1 MPNFLRYTHT
11 TQKFTLTF
19 LAVYF
24 TLLLNGQSWTW
35 IDKEPLSGQLSLL
48 QALDNDEGQLL
59 VHGFQNKIIWSTN
72 EIFEPKGEQDLVF
85 SFYDKGG
92 VLSWNTV
99 LYNKGVANISSIH
112 WEQSRN
118 EWLVSGVFWDT
129 LFTNNQTIF
138 LPAVNKCLFLLCLD
152 GADGSVKWISPVGG
166 EGGRWSGGV
175 CATPQSYFFTGTF
188 TGQLDWG
195 GLPSLQTTRCGAFL
209 LELDQQGIPVQST
222 LIGEGEDIRLY
233 RSVLQN
239 NLILHGGSFRG
250 DVHFQSW
257 SDEGR
262 IQDQELLLV
271 QTDLSGNVDWLRSG
285 KGVGDDI
292 LTDMHAADQ
301 GRWIVGGSFSGNM
314 RFTPEFNLR
323 SLGSLPDGFL
333 VLLDSMGIPVDARV
347 YSNSGSFQAQQISK
361 VESFWALNGTFDG
374 TLFLAKGNLQSPGQ
388 SRSGVSLL
396 WNIDH
401 SADSSIFFPVDNG
414 LMSYIYLS
422 GKESICLYANFKG
435 KLTID
440 NVNWTSDAY
449 RTWRWKYSS
458 MNVQAVAKDFQ
469 TILVYPNP
477 FLMDLYLNKTVLE
490 IEIWR
495 LDGIKVLQQVGN
507 TSLHLNQLHSGLYVA
522 RIRNPYGWH
531 TQMIQK
537 W

>member
-35 IDKEPLSGQLSLL
+35 IDKEPLSGQVSLL
-48 QALDNDEGQLL
+48 QALDSDEGQLL
-59 VHGFQNKIIWSTN
+59 AHGFQNKIIWSTN
-72 EIFEPKGEQDLVF
+72 DIFEPKGEQDLIF
-85 SFYDKGG
+85 SFFDKTG
-92 VLSWNTV
+92 VVKWNTV
-99 LYNKGVANISSIH
+99 LYNKGVATISAIH

-118 EWLVSGVFWDT
+118 EWLISGVFWDT
-129 LFTNNQTIF
+129 LFVQNQTVV

-152 GADGSVKWISPVGG
+152 GKDGGVKWISPVGG

-175 CATPQSYFFTGTF
+175 CTTAQSYYFTGTF
-188 TGQLDWG
+188 TGQLDFG
-195 GLPSLQTTRCGAFL
+195 SLPSLQTSRCGAFL
-209 LELDQQGIPVQST
+209 IELDQNGVPVQST

-233 RSVLQN
+233 RSVLN
-239 NLILHGGSFRG
+239 NHIILHGGSFRG

-262 IQDQELLLV
+262 LQDQELLLV

-285 KGVGDDI
+285 KGVGDDV
-292 LTDMHAADQ
+292 LSDMQAAGQ

-323 SLGSLPDGFL
+323 SLGSLSDGFL
-333 VLLDSMGIPVDARV
+333 LLLDSTGIPVDARV

-396 WNIDH
+396 WNIER
-401 SADSSIFFPVDNG
+401 SADSSIFYPIDNG
-414 LMSYIYLS
+414 LMSYVFLS
-422 GKESICLYANFKG
+422 ARESTWLYTNFIG
-435 KLTID
+435 NLTLD
-440 NVNWTSDAY
+440 TVNWTSDAF
-449 RTWRWKYSS
+449 RTWRWKQSA
-458 MNVQAVAKDFQ
+458 MNIRAIEKDFQ
-469 TILVYPNP
+469 RILVYPNP
-477 FLMDLYLNKTVLE
+477 FWQDLYLNETVLE
-490 IEIWR
+490 IQIWQ
-495 LDGIKVLQQVGN
+495 LDGTKVLQHVGN
-507 TSLHLNQLHSGLYVA
+507 TPLRLHQLHSGMYIA
-522 RIRNPYGWH
+522 KIRNSDGWRVK
-531 TQMIQK
+531 MIYK
-537 W
+537 R